1 MISRPAH
8 MGTRAAGPGDVL
20 PATASAFLF
29 FPTCR
34 APSPCL
40 SSPPWLSLSPCLFP
54 TACRK
59 PYPLYSP
66 FSVFF
71 DHRFNMCGL
80 YILGKRRTHLNC
92 GKHTYIYIY
101 IIYRSNI
108 YPICLIF
115 NNVLKGKRQ
124 ATKPGRQVRILC
136 LYIVSDNNLSIAR

>member
-92 GKHTYIYIY
+92 GKHTYIYI
-101 IIYRSNI
+101 
-108 YPICLIF
+108 
-115 NNVLKGKRQ
+115 
-124 ATKPGRQVRILC
+124 
-136 LYIVSDNNLSIAR
+136 LYIGVIFIQYACCSTMCSKESDRRQNLDGRSEFCVFTLYQIIILA